1 VNLFYQ
7 PLIGEGIHYLDEEE
21 SRHCVKVLR
30 RQSGDTISITDG
42 KGFFYEALIRKADS
56 GQCTFD
62 IVKQTSEKN
71 RSFRIHIAVS
81 PTKNTDRIEW
91 FVEKSVE
98 IGIDEVTLIE
108 CKNSER
114 SYIKTERLRKVA
126 VSAMKQ
132 SIRATLPK
140 INEITPFD
148 KVVGVDATQKFIAY
162 VDAANPAHLMNET
175 KPGGDYLV
183 LIGPEGDFTAQE
195 LEAAVDEQF
204 TKVSLG
210 ESRLRTETAA
220 LAACHILALV
230 NR

>member
-7 PLIGEGIHYLDEEE
+7 PLIADGILHLDEEE

-30 RQSGDTISITDG
+30 KQSGDAIKVTDG
-42 KGFFYEALIRKADS
+42 KGVFYEALIKKADS
-56 GQCTFD
+56 SQCTFD
-62 IVKQTSEKN
+62 IVSRSPEKQ
-71 RSFRIHIAVS
+71 RGFRIHMAVS

-98 IGIDEVTLIE
+98 IGIDEITLIE

-114 SYIKTERLRKVA
+114 SHIKTERLRKVA
-126 VSAMKQ
+126 ISAMKQ
-132 SIRATLPK
+132 SVRAVLPV
-140 INEITPFD
+140 INDVTQFDEILN
-148 KVVGVDATQKFIAY
+148 VNANQKFIAY
-162 VDAANPAHLMNET
+162 VDSTNPAHLINEANT
-175 KPGGDYLV
+175 GNSYLV
-183 LIGPEGDFTAQE
+183 LIGPEGDFTNTE
-195 LEAAVDEQF
+195 LEAAISKDF

-220 LAACHILALV
+220 IASCHILTLI